1 MMKTSEKVL
10 HWAPRVLGIAFAA
23 FISLFALDVFGA
35 GVGFGEA
42 ILALL
47 IHLVPTYLI
56 VAAVLLGWHWE
67 WPGGLAFI
75 ALGIF
80 YILLSGGREH
90 ISAYL
95 LITGPA
101 VLIGILFMV
110 NWLRKR
116 SWPKNAV
123 EH

>member
-1 MMKTSEKVL
+1 MRTGEKIL
-10 HWAPRVLGIAFAA
+10 FWAPRVLGIIFAA

-35 GVGFGEA
+35 GYGFFETIA
-42 ILALL
+42 ALL

-56 VAAVLLGWHWE
+56 VGALLLGWRWE

-80 YILLSGGREH
+80 YILMSGGRQH
-90 ISAYL
+90 ITAYL

-101 VLIGILFMV
+101 VLIGILFLV
-110 NWLRKR
+110 TWWQKTGHRLRQ
-116 SWPKNAV
+116 A
-123 EH
+123 

>member
-1 MMKTSEKVL
+1 MRKGEKIL
-10 HWAPRVLGIAFAA
+10 YWAPRVLGIIFAA
-23 FISLFALDVFGA
+23 FISIFALDVFGA

-56 VAAVLLGWHWE
+56 VAALLLGWRWE

-75 ALGIF
+75 TLGIF
-80 YILLSGGREH
+80 YILLSGGKEH

-116 SWPKNAV
+116 SWQKNV
-123 EH
+123 IEH